1 MVGSGNRLGVSAVT
15 PSVGFGS
22 QADSLPQFSRRAA
35 SERKAEVTMHS
46 GQTVAVRPRAVAPSP
61 VSNVRYRWMECVN

>member
-35 SERKAEVTMHS
+35 SERKAEVTMQPGQLSQS
-46 GQTVAVRPRAVAPSP
+46 GH
-61 VSNVRYRWMECVN
+61 